1 MRNPALFST
10 CDFPEALGVMGL
22 RPGGSWDSE
31 RFRPAGG
38 MKEPAKQWNART
50 NFFNYDF

>member
-1 MRNPALFST
+1 MRNPALFPT
-10 CDFPEALGVMGL
+10 RDFPEALGVMGL

-38 MKEPAKQWNART
+38 MNGSAKQTRART
-50 NFFNYDF
+50 NFFQL